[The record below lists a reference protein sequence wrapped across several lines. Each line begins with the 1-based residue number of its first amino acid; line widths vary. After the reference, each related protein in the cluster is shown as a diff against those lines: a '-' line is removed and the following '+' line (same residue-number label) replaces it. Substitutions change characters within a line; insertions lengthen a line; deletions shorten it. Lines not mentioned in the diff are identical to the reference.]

1 MTAQEYL
8 DIITRR
14 WRLIGALLLIGLVLG
29 LVLTLITTPLYRASI
44 KVSVNPS
51 RPEYGTALTI
61 NTLLSNFSLQLT
73 TVKLA
78 QDVVDQLR
86 LDVAPETLVGRLKV
100 TPQQDN
106 FMLLIEADNADPR
119 TAERIATTVATTF
132 VNQYTAANAEASRQD
147 RIDVSL
153 LDDVEPA
160 KLSKPRAEI
169 NIAAGAL
176 AGLLLG
182 IVLAFVLEYLDDT
195 IKTVDDIERILSMR
209 SVGAIPAGKTQVM
222 NEENP

>member
-1 MTAQEYL
+1 MTPQEYL
-8 DIITRR
+8 TIITKR
-14 WRLIGALLLIGLVLG
+14 WWLIGALTLIGLIGG
-29 LVLTLITTPLYRASI
+29 LALTLITTPMYRSAVKI
-44 KVSVNPS
+44 SVNPA

-61 NTLLSNFSLQLT
+61 NNLLNNFSLQLT

-86 LDVAPETLVGRLKV
+86 LDVAPEALLGHIRV

-119 TAERIATTVATTF
+119 TAERIAATLASTF

-147 RIDVSL
+147 RIDLSA
-153 LDDVEPA
+153 LDEPDPA
-160 KLSKPRAEI
+160 TLDKPRMEI
-169 NIAAGAL
+169 NLA
-176 AGLLLG
+176 AGLLGGMLVG

-195 IKTVDDIERILSMR
+195 LKTVEDVERVLSAR
-209 SVGAIPAGKTQVM
+209 TLGAIPASKG
-222 NEENP
+222 

>member
-1 MTAQEYL
+1 MNTMTSQDYL
-8 DIITRR
+8 KIITKR
-14 WRLIGALLLIGLVLG
+14 WWLIGALVVTGLVIG
-29 LVLTLITTPLYRASI
+29 LVLTLTTTRLYRASI
-44 KVSVNPS
+44 KISVNPS

-61 NTLLSNFSLQLT
+61 NNLLSNFSLQLT

-86 LDVAPETLVGRLKV
+86 LDIAPEALIGRVKV

-106 FMLLIEADNADPR
+106 FMLLIEADNPDPR
-119 TAERIATTVATTF
+119 TAERIATTLAATF

-160 KLSKPRAEI
+160 RLNKPRAEI
-169 NIAAGAL
+169 NIAAGVL
-176 AGLLLG
+176 VGLLLG
-182 IVLAFVLEYLDDT
+182 VVLAFALEYLDDT
-195 IKTVDDIERILSMR
+195 VKTVDDIERMAMR
-209 SVGAIPAGKTQVM
+209 TVGAIPPVKR
-222 NEENP
+222 ES

>member
-1 MTAQEYL
+1 MNTMTSQDYL
-8 DIITRR
+8 KILTKR
-14 WRLIGALLLIGLVLG
+14 WQLIAVLLTIGLVGG
-29 LVLTLITTPLYRASI
+29 LVLTMIMTPMYRSSI
-44 KVSVNPS
+44 KISVNPS

-61 NTLLSNFSLQLT
+61 NNLLSNFSLQLT

-86 LDVAPETLVGRLKV
+86 LDIAPQTLVGRVKV

-106 FMLLIEADNADPR
+106 FMLLVEADNADPR
-119 TAERIATTVATTF
+119 TAERIATTLAATF
-132 VNQYTAANAEASRQD
+132 VNQYTAANAEAPRQD

-153 LDDVEPA
+153 LDDAEPA
-160 KLSKPRAEI
+160 KLNRPRAEV

-182 IVLAFVLEYLDDT
+182 IVLVFALEFLDDT
-195 IKTVDDIERILSMR
+195 IKTVDDIESVMAMR
-209 SVGAIPAGKTQVM
+209 TVGTIPVSKM
-222 NEENP
+222 